1 MDVLGSLGQGFAIA
15 LTPVNLLYGFIGA
28 ILGTAIGVLPGLGP
42 SATIAL
48 LLPITYKIHPVSAV
62 IMLAG
67 IYYGAMF
74 GGSTTSILL
83 NIPGENASVVTC
95 IDGYQ
100 MARQGR
106 AGPALGICAIGSF
119 FGGIVSVLMLVF
131 IAPILS
137 NFAIKF
143 GPPEYASLLLLGL
156 LMAVYLSS
164 GSALKGLMMMSV
176 GVILGM
182 VGQDLAYGMD
192 RFTFGSDQLL
202 NGLEF
207 VPVAMGLFGISEVLA
222 NLEEPEVRDIFKTS
236 LKGVFPNLD
245 DWRRSWAP
253 ILRSGLL
260 GACMGV
266 LPGGGP
272 IMSSFASYAIEK
284 RISKHPEQ
292 FGKGAIEGVVAPE
305 TANNAGS
312 TSSFI
317 PLMTLGIPTN
327 AAIAMIFV
335 AMMIHGIRP
344 GPMLLQEH
352 PDMFWGV
359 IASMFVGNAIL
370 LALNLPLVGIWAS
383 LLKVPYKY
391 LVLVIMIVCIIGA
404 YSVSYSAF
412 DVGMMMIFGVFG
424 YLIRRLGF
432 PVAPLVLALI
442 LAPKL
447 ERAFQ
452 QSMVMGMGSLTI
464 FVKRPISAVFVVV
477 LGLIL
482 LKPVAEWLW
491 RHRRGSR
498 KKA

>member
-1 MDVLGSLGQGFAIA
+1 MDVVGSLGHGFGIA
-15 LTPVNLLYGFIGA
+15 LTLSNLLYGFIGA
-28 ILGTAIGVLPGLGP
+28 VLGTGIGVLPGLGP

-48 LLPITYKIHPVSAV
+48 LLPITYKIDPVSAV
-62 IMLAG
+62 IMLSG

-106 AGPALGICAIGSF
+106 AGAALGVCAIGSF
-119 FGGIVSVLMLVF
+119 FGGIISVAMLAL
-131 IAPILS
+131 IAPTLA

-143 GPPEYASLLLLGL
+143 GPPEYTSLLLLGL

-164 GSALKGLMMMSV
+164 GSALKGLMMMSL

-182 VGQDLAYGMD
+182 IGQDLAFGIE
-192 RFTFGSDQLL
+192 RFTFGSPELI
-202 NGLEF
+202 NGLDF
-207 VPVAMGLFGISEVLA
+207 VPVAMGLFGISEVLM
-222 NLEEPEVRDIFKTS
+222 NLEEEEVREIFKTS
-236 LKGVFPNLD
+236 LKGVFPSKE
-245 DWRRSWAP
+245 DWRRAWAP
-253 ILRSGLL
+253 MLRGGLL
-260 GACMGV
+260 GSCMGV

-272 IMSSFASYAIEK
+272 VMSTFASYTIEK

-305 TANNAGS
+305 TANNAAS

-327 AAIAMIFV
+327 AAVAMIFM

-344 GPMLLQEH
+344 GPMLLQEN

-359 IASMFVGNAIL
+359 IASMFVGNTL
-370 LALNLPLVGIWAS
+370 LLGLNLPLVGFWAS
-383 LLKVPYKY
+383 LLKVPYRY
-391 LVLVIMIVCIIGA
+391 LVLVIMVVCVIGA
-404 YSVSYSAF
+404 YSVNYSAF
-412 DVGMMMIFGVFG
+412 DVGTLMVFGVFG
-424 YLIRRLGF
+424 YLIRRFGF
-432 PVAPLVLALI
+432 PIPPLVLALI
-442 LAPKL
+442 LTPKL
-447 ERAFQ
+447 ERSFQ

-464 FVKRPISAVFVVV
+464 FVTRPISVGFLAIV
-477 LGLIL
+477 GLLI
-482 LKPVAEWLW
+482 LKPVSGWLW
-491 RHRRGSR
+491 SRRHGR
-498 KKA
+498 KKKE